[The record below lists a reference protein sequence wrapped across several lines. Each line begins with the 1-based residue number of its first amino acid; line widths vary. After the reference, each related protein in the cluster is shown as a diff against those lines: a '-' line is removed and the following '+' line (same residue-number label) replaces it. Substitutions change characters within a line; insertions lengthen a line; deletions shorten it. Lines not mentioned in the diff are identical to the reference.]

1 MSTLDAL
8 VLALLGLFTLCVP
21 LAALGAVVMIGQHLP
36 SSSRRPP
43 CRAFVGRRV
52 STPRWPTFF

>member
-43 CRAFVGRRV
+43 CRV
-52 STPRWPTFF
+52 SSADA